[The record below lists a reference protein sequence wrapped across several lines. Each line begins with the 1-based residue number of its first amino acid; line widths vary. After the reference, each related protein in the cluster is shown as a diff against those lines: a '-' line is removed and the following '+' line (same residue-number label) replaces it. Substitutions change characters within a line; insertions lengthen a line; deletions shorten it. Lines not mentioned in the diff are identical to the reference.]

1 MQVKAQRFSEP
12 LFLHWGEA
20 SEMTLCGVYLRGEEQ
35 RDTPTLSPEGPGKEA
50 VSGIPVFPAPG
61 VVTDT
66 QLVPVH
72 VSWMRE

>member
-1 MQVKAQRFSEP
+1 
-12 LFLHWGEA
+12 
-20 SEMTLCGVYLRGEEQ
+20 MTLCGVYLRREEQ

-72 VSWMRE
+72 VS